1 MVSSASNTGGGTEG
15 FFLFFYFCFALMCA
29 CLYLEQIKMITTPH
43 LKPPY
48 IYCQYPWCGAAM
60 NSAAAAPRRRSTQL
74 DRIRLPS
81 SVSMRGR
88 ASLCWLSVLRR
99 HKQIHRCPDSLRPG
113 RHFPD
118 DGVFKET
125 AKHIRLMGHTRSK
138 SCGGH
143 YLGVPWYMSRGSG
156 NVLSRVSV
164 LRSAFFFFP
173 PFPPSLFFRLLFLLY
188 SSLCRSLYYKVT
200 GRCSV

>member
-1 MVSSASNTGGGTEG
+1 
-15 FFLFFYFCFALMCA
+15 
-29 CLYLEQIKMITTPH
+29 MITTPH

-48 IYCQYPWCGAAM
+48 ICCQYPWCGAAM

-88 ASLCWLSVLRR
+88 ASLCWLSALRR
-99 HKQIHRCPDSLRPG
+99 HKQIHRCPYSLRPG

-125 AKHIRLMGHTRSK
+125 AKHIRLI
-138 SCGGH
+138 GH
-143 YLGVPWYMSRGSG
+143 YLGVPWHMSRGSG
-156 NVLSRVSV
+156 NVPSRVSV

-173 PFPPSLFFRLLFLLY
+173 PFSLSLFFRLLFLLY

-200 GRCSV
+200 GRRSI